1 MEKAICEHKRNERW
15 ALCLCSTLMYAG
27 STHVNF
33 TQGQAFIEHHVWK
46 LSETL
51 SSSTAAQQV
60 VGAAVHVVG
69 NRSAGGRLSCH
80 RRQCVLM

>member
-1 MEKAICEHKRNERW
+1 
-15 ALCLCSTLMYAG
+15 MYAG

-69 NRSAGGRLSCH
+69 NRSAGGRLVLSQASMRVDVTGRH
-80 RRQCVLM
+80 ARRSLTS